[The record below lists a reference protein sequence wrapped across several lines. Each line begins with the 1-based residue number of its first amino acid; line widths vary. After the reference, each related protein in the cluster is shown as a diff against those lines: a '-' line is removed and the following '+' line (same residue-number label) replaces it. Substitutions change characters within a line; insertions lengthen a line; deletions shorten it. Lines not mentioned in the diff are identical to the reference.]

1 VGTQYF
7 AGTKKLAYGVSQTG
21 TSRSGGAPSNI
32 AATFMA
38 HLLET
43 GQLQKHISE
52 TLQPAYARRY
62 HLMMSAIKQHLSPL
76 GVTLAQAD
84 REVVGGYFIW
94 LRLPPRITASL
105 LSRRAKDTQNLV
117 VAEGALFEVP
127 GDTEHTSFSHELR
140 LCFAWEEEEK
150 LTEGIKRLASLV
162 DAMQNEAEGIRGWTR
177 EASAEDH
184 EKKEDQSA
192 FW

>member
-1 VGTQYF
+1 MALTTTGR
-7 AGTKKLAYGVSQTG
+7 G

-43 GQLQKHISE
+43 GQLQRHISE

-62 HLMMSAIKQHLSPL
+62 HLMMSAIKQHLSPI

-105 LSRRAKDTQNLV
+105 LARRAKDTQNLV

-127 GDTEHTSFSHELR
+127 GDTEHTSFPHELR

-150 LTEGIKRLASLV
+150 LTEGIVRLASLI
-162 DAMQNEAEGIRGWTR
+162 DEMQNEREGIRGWTR
-177 EASAEDH
+177 KASAEDQDR
-184 EKKEDQSA
+184 KEDQSA